1 MTVLLQ
7 NPEKMAKAWD
17 ELKKFLG
24 KDGHIEE
31 SDISKFHYLQAIVK
45 ETLWLHNLVPFLVP
59 HKAETNVEMCG
70 FVVPKNAQILINVW
84 AIGRDL
90 SIWQNP
96 NVFIPERFL
105 VQDIDFKGRNFEL
118 IPFGVGRRI
127 CPGLTLANKMV
138 HLMLAS
144 LLHYFAWK
152 LPDEMRLEDMDIG
165 ETFGLAL
172 QRAVPLWAIPIK
184 SL

>member
-24 KDGHIEE
+24 KDGHIQE

-45 ETLWLHNLVPFLVP
+45 ETFWLHNLVPFLVP

-84 AIGRDL
+84 AMGRDL

-172 QRAVPLWAIPIK
+172 QRAVPL
-184 SL
+184 